1 MEWKE
6 IGMAT
11 NNHFKICW
19 PAKIPNRDNSED
31 KGLNM
36 LKAGLSGQHLR
47 PDRANCAPLGA
58 VATKSLRIE
67 YSWWCW

>member
-36 LKAGLSGQHLR
+36 LKAGL
-47 PDRANCAPLGA
+47 PVNTFDRIAPTAPLWA
-58 VATKSLRIE
+58 QLLQISP
-67 YSWWCW
+67 Y